1 VVTRQFDATKSLS
14 ITGQNFVAFRD
25 YIPRDQGG
33 PTRTI
38 EGVQV
43 VFGGD
48 LANIPGLISPAD
60 AAGKVIVIRNQI
72 APLVNQ
78 QQFNDRYGQAAG
90 ILLTSMD
97 RIPEEIVA
105 ALRESQ
111 MEFNPQA
118 SSTVVPTF
126 AYVTT
131 AMAERLMGGKIEGM
145 RTGTAGAT
153 MRGSIAFNTVPSA
166 NPVRNV
172 IGIVRGTDAAL
183 RNEYVV
189 VGAHS
194 DHVGTEPV
202 AVDHDSLLLANR
214 MFRRGGADS
223 PEPQLSAQQ
232 LAQLRAARDSV
243 ARLRA
248 PRRDSIYNGAD
259 DDASGSMAI
268 LEVAELFARGNQ
280 KPRRSVLFIWQTSE
294 ELGLWGSEYFTDHPT
309 VPRGNIV
316 ANINIDMI
324 GRGGP
329 QDIENGGNDYLQLL
343 GSKRLSQEYGALV
356 ERVNAKPE
364 HSFRLDYAFDAPGH
378 PQQYYCRSDH
388 WNYARYGIPTVFFS
402 TGGHADYHMLTDEP
416 QYINYPH
423 YLKVTRFIADV
434 AMTVAAMD
442 ARPKLDKPAPGPT
455 AQCVQ

>member
-1 VVTRQFDATKSLS
+1 
-14 ITGQNFVAFRD
+14 
-25 YIPRDQGG
+25 
-33 PTRTI
+33 
-38 EGVQV
+38 
-43 VFGGD
+43 
-48 LANIPGLISPAD
+48 
-60 AAGKVIVIRNQI
+60 
-72 APLVNQ
+72 
-78 QQFNDRYGQAAG
+78 
-90 ILLTSMD
+90 
-97 RIPEEIVA
+97 
-105 ALRESQ
+105 
-111 MEFNPQA
+111 
-118 SSTVVPTF
+118 
-126 AYVTT
+126 
-131 AMAERLMGGKIEGM
+131 
-145 RTGTAGAT
+145 
-153 MRGSIAFNTVPSA
+153 MRGSIVFNTVPVT

-172 IGIVRGTDAAL
+172 IGIVRGTDATL

-194 DHVGTEPV
+194 DHVGTDPV
-202 AVDHDSLLLANR
+202 AVDHDSLLLANK

-223 PEPQLSAQQ
+223 PEPQLSPQQ
-232 LAQLRAARDSV
+232 VAQLRAARDSV
-243 ARLRA
+243 AKLRA

-268 LEVAELFARGNQ
+268 LEVAEMLARGNQ

-294 ELGLWGSEYFTDHPT
+294 ELGLWGSEYFTDRPT
-309 VPRGNIV
+309 VPRENIV

-364 HSFRLDYAFDAPGH
+364 HNFKLDYAFDAPGH

-402 TGGHADYHMLTDEP
+402 TGGHADYHMVTDEP

-434 AMTVAAMD
+434 ALTVAGLD
-442 ARPKLDKPAPGPT
+442 ARPKLDKPVPGPT